1 MNPRFIFSAVLA
13 GILGLSTPSFS
24 AGGGRDALTFLNLG
38 MGARPM
44 GMAGAFTAVADD
56 VNAIF
61 YNPAG
66 LANLESFQASL
77 IHQRWIV
84 DLSYSYLGAALPIN
98 GIGTFAGSLLHLGTP
113 QIEAFDEFN
122 QPVGTFTAN
131 DLAFSVSYGRS
142 IVPGLAA
149 GLTTKFVREVL
160 DQSSASAFS
169 LDLGILY
176 TLGADTQVG
185 AFLGN
190 IGTSVKHFEDS
201 PLESSK
207 QAGILRFGISTR
219 KINPKVLSSL
229 ELTKQFDDDAEIKI
243 GAEYKVTEAF
253 RARMGYAH
261 EFGGRQTGGISGL
274 SAGVGL
280 AAGSLIFD
288 YALSSWGDLGLTHML
303 GFTFV
308 GKGTTAEK
316 PLAMEEPSVQTPDE
330 HYKVEEH
337 PAVVED
343 KAVEKPGPAPRTK
356 ESPKTLEAA
365 VQLLKAGKAVESIK
379 ILTVLSKRQ
388 PRDPRI
394 YLYTGL
400 ALKSLGKTDRARA
413 FFEATIKLAPKG
425 TKIRKIAEKYL
436 KDL

>member
-1 MNPRFIFSAVLA
+1 MNPRFVFSAVFA
-13 GILGLSTPSFS
+13 GILGLSTSSFS

-77 IHQRWIV
+77 LHQRWIV

-122 QPVGTFTAN
+122 QRVGNFTAN

-160 DQSSASAFS
+160 DQSSANAFS
-169 LDLGILY
+169 LDLGVLY
-176 TLGADTQVG
+176 TLGADTKVG

-190 IGTSVKHFEDS
+190 MGTSVKHFADS

-243 GAEYKVTEAF
+243 GGEYKVTEAF

-261 EFGGRQTGGISGL
+261 EFGGRQTGGISGI
-274 SAGVGL
+274 SAGVGFRY
-280 AAGSLIFD
+280 GSLIFD

-308 GKGTTAEK
+308 GKGTTAEE

-330 HYKVEEH
+330 QNKVEH

-343 KAVEKPGPAPRTK
+343 KAVEKPGPAPRIE

-365 VQLLKAGKAVESIK
+365 VELLKAGKAVESIK
-379 ILTVLSKRQ
+379 ILTVLSKKQ

-400 ALKSLGKTDRARA
+400 ALKSLGKTDRARG
-413 FFEATIKLAPKG
+413 FFEAAIKLAPKG
-425 TKIRKIAEKYL
+425 TKIRKFAEKYL